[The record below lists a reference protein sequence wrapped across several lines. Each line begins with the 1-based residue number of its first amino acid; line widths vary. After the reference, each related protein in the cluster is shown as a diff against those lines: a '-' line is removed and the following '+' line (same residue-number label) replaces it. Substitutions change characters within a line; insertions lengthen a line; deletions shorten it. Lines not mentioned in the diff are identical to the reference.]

1 VKKNIFNEK
10 VLPTKDID
18 INKFSYL
25 QNAGQN
31 RNVDINMLLNRVKVD
46 QLIEKK
52 KRFIFFSLGILLLAL
67 MGTFLSIIK

>member
-1 VKKNIFNEK
+1 MKKNIFNDK
-10 VLPTKDID
+10 VLPNRNFD

-25 QNAGQN
+25 QNTVQN

-52 KRFIFFSLGILLLAL
+52 KEIYFF
-67 MGTFLSIIK
+67 

>member
-1 VKKNIFNEK
+1 MKKNIFNEK

>member
-1 VKKNIFNEK
+1 VKKNIFNDK
-10 VLPTKDID
+10 VLPNKNFD

-25 QNAGQN
+25 QNTVQN

-52 KRFIFFSLGILLLAL
+52 KRFIFFGLGILLLAL
-67 MGTFLSIIK
+67 MGTFLTIIK

>member
-1 VKKNIFNEK
+1 MKKNIFNEK

-52 KRFIFFSLGILLLAL
+52 KEIYFF
-67 MGTFLSIIK
+67 

>member
-1 VKKNIFNEK
+1 MKKNIFNEK

-46 QLIEKK
+46 QLIEKEK
-52 KRFIFFSLGILLLAL
+52 SFMFFSLGILLLAL